1 MKHINHNSISIQA
14 MIDIY
19 QKLINN
25 GSIKEG
31 DAGHKR
37 MNELM
42 KKRRSERINER
53 RND

>member
-1 MKHINHNSISIQA
+1 MKPVNHTAISIQG

-25 GSIKEG
+25 GKIKEG

-37 MNELM
+37 MNELKLRY
-42 KKRRSERINER
+42 KKGQRYYQK
-53 RND
+53 

>member
-1 MKHINHNSISIQA
+1 MKHINHSSISIQA

-37 MNELM
+37 MNELKLRY
-42 KKRRSERINER
+42 KKGQRYYQK
-53 RND
+53 

>member
-1 MKHINHNSISIQA
+1 MKYINHSSISIQA

-31 DAGHKR
+31 DAGYIR
-37 MNELM
+37 MNELKLRY
-42 KKRRSERINER
+42 KKGQRYFKK
-53 RND
+53 